1 MSNTKFAG
9 MVTPAQAEVLKTLY
23 ELNKQMGD
31 EHYWRPKDLGAY
43 RSSHHSITLRRLV
56 EKGLVERTRREGES
70 LFSYKISKEGMEIW
84 EQFMACA
91 AISPLAVS
99 NQGNVR
105 GRLAAMKQLL
115 TSYNFLS

>member
-23 ELNKQMGD
+23 ELHKQMGGD
-31 EHYWRPKDLGAY
+31 HYWRPKDLGAY

-56 EKGLVERTRREGES
+56 ERGLVVRHRKEGDS
-70 LFSYKISKEGMEIW
+70 LFSYKISEEGIEVW
-84 EQFMACA
+84 DQFIACA
-91 AISPLAVS
+91 SISPLAVS

-105 GRLAAMKQLL
+105 GRLEMMKQLL
-115 TSYNFLS
+115 ASYSF